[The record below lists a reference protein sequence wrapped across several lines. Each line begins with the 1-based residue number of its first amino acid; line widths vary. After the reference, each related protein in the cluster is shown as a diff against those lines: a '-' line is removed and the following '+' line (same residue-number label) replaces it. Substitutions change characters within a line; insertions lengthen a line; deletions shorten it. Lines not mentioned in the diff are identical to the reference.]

1 MLTEYH
7 LCEIYVVFF
16 FHADVGIFF
25 VITVEQQ
32 SEIFTLLVLVWS
44 QSKKRVW
51 LCKSSQDKD
60 GKNLCG

>member
-25 VITVEQQ
+25 VITVAQQ
-32 SEIFTLLVLVWS
+32 SENFYFAGTSMVTKQKEGLALQIVS
-44 QSKKRVW
+44 RQRR
-51 LCKSSQDKD
+51 
-60 GKNLCG
+60 